1 MAQMVIADDIL
12 VTLKNEYTVGLNE
25 QERAH
30 LAN

>member
-25 QERAH
+25 QGRAH
-30 LAN
+30 LVD